1 MSGQKSLAASL
12 LLAACLCAA
21 GCGWFGAHSDDGVEE
36 EFADSADGPVP
47 VSSAVST
54 PATATSKSERRL
66 QAGDRFPLLKTV
78 NHTLQQAS
86 PQGWVTSRSTL
97 ELLMT
102 VTLEEVPPSDHR
114 QPELDAR
121 SGQKRWQV
129 TYHRLRF
136 SQELP
141 GQPRIDYDSTA
152 PSGAVPPVAM
162 GYHGLRNNGF
172 GFWLG
177 PDNQILELAAFD
189 QFLVR
194 CLQDVPAERRQQAA
208 AALVFP
214 TAADAVA
221 SLIDDTVGVLP
232 ATAIHEG
239 DTWMRDRH
247 VVRPVPLHIS
257 NKYTLRQNSAGLADV
272 EIQGTI
278 SAPVPHG
285 SINPPSRDVSVAV
298 RGGKSQGTCVLDR
311 LTGLPVESRV
321 EQALEMTARLPD
333 GTEFD
338 QHKTTLTT
346 IKSLSGTESAPAGPG
361 TVGAVGSAVR
371 PPPRAA
377 LGTVEQGPPATSVRR

>member
-1 MSGQKSLAASL
+1 MDRHRSFPACL
-12 LLAACLCAA
+12 LLGACLWSA
-21 GCGWFGAHSDDGVEE
+21 GCGWFGAHSDSGVEE
-36 EFADSADGPVP
+36 DFADSADDRVT
-47 VSSAVST
+47 VT
-54 PATATSKSERRL
+54 PAAATPAVTPAKPERRV
-66 QAGDRFPLLKTV
+66 QTGDRFPLLKTV
-78 NHTLQQAS
+78 THVLQQAS

-97 ELLMT
+97 EMLMT
-102 VTLEEVPPSDHR
+102 VTLEEVHQSDHQ
-114 QPELDAR
+114 QPELDPR

-141 GQPRIDYDSTA
+141 GQSRVEYDSIA
-152 PSGAVPPVAM
+152 PAGSVPAVAM

-172 GFWLG
+172 GFWFG
-177 PDNQILELAAFD
+177 PDNQILELVAFD

-194 CLQDVPAERRQQAA
+194 CLQDIPAEKRQQAA
-208 AALVFP
+208 TALIFP

-221 SLIDDTVGVLP
+221 SFVDDTVGVLP

-247 VVRPVPLHIS
+247 VAHPVPLHIS
-257 NKYTLRQNSAGLADV
+257 SKYTLRQNAAGMADV

-285 SINPPSRDVSVAV
+285 SINQPMRDVRVAV

-321 EQALEMTARLPD
+321 EQTLEMTARMPD
-333 GTEFD
+333 GSEFD

-346 IKSLSGTESAPAGPG
+346 IRSLSEPDSAPAGS
-361 TVGAVGSAVR
+361 GAAGLPANL
-371 PPPRAA
+371 PPRVAQGTAEQQAPAA
-377 LGTVEQGPPATSVRR
+377 SARK